1 MHPAT
6 SARSTRPTAPP
17 SALPSGAFHDGQR
30 WHVCRDPV
38 ATLRVSAGDL
48 PGLRALPQ
56 QVQSLLAAHPE
67 GVAMGLVS
75 YEAARDL
82 HAADCALATPV
93 PAVVVH
99 IHAVTDSDLGAVDN
113 DDFRLTEPFRADWS
127 QEQYLSAMARIQSYL
142 AAGDCYQVN
151 LAQRF
156 SARFTGSPWAGWRR
170 LLAAHPAPHA
180 CYMDYGEGQVFGVSP
195 ERFLSI
201 RRGRMVT
208 EPIKGSQPRGETA
221 EEDEAL
227 GHALLAS
234 EKDRAENL
242 MIVDLLRNDLG
253 QVAVPGS
260 VQAAPLFELR
270 RFSNVQ
276 HLVSTVTA
284 QLRPEVLPL
293 AALLACF
300 PGGSITGAPKR
311 RAMQIIAEL
320 EGSPRG
326 FYCGSLFWQKA
337 NGDFDSNILIRTL
350 QSQAG
355 EIICH
360 GGGGIVHDSA
370 PRQEYRESLFK
381 VEKLMAALD
390 TSG

>member
-1 MHPAT
+1 MA
-6 SARSTRPTAPP
+6 
-17 SALPSGAFHDGQR
+17 
-30 WHVCRDPV
+30 
-38 ATLRVSAGDL
+38 
-48 PGLRALPQ
+48 GLRALPQ
-56 QVQSLLAAHPE
+56 QIESLLAAHPN

-82 HAADCALATPV
+82 HAPDCALAAADTARP

-99 IHAVTDSDLGAVDN
+99 VHADTNSDLGVVQD
-113 DDFRLTEPFRADWS
+113 DDFRLTRAFQADWS
-127 QEQYLSAMARIQSYL
+127 EQEYLSAMARIQAYL

-180 CYMDYGEGQVFGVSP
+180 CYMHYGEGQVFGVSP

-201 RRGRMVT
+201 RQGRMVT
-208 EPIKGSQPRGETA
+208 EPIKGSQPRGDTP
-221 EEDEAL
+221 EEDDAL
-227 GHALLAS
+227 GQALLAS

-253 QVAVPGS
+253 QVAIPGS

-300 PGGSITGAPKR
+300 PGGSVTGAPKR

-320 EGSPRG
+320 ESSPRG

-360 GGGGIVHDSA
+360 GGGGIVHDSD

-381 VEKLMAALD
+381 VEKLMAALGTPGSAPGENGED
-390 TSG
+390 VRTPQRP

>member
-1 MHPAT
+1 MPHVTPART
-6 SARSTRPTAPP
+6 TLP
-17 SALPSGAFHDGQR
+17 SAAFHDGQR
-30 WHVCRDPV
+30 WHVCRTPV
-38 ATLRVSAGDL
+38 ATLRITADDVA
-48 PGLRALPQ
+48 GLRTLPQ
-56 QVQSLLAAHPE
+56 QVQALLALHPE
-67 GVAMGLVS
+67 SMAIGLIS
-75 YEAARDL
+75 YEAARGL
-82 HAADCALATPV
+82 HAPDCARPTPL
-93 PAVVVH
+93 PTAVVH
-99 IHAVTDSDLGAVDN
+99 IYTHTDDALGETGS
-113 DDFRLTEPFRADWS
+113 DDFRLAQPFQADWS
-127 QEQYLSAMARIQSYL
+127 RDQYLSAMARIQTYL

-156 SARFTGSPWAGWRR
+156 RARFTGSPWAGWRR

-180 CYMDYGEGQVFGVSP
+180 CFMDYGEGQVFGVSP

-201 RRGRMVT
+201 RQGKMVT
-208 EPIKGSQPRGETA
+208 EPIKGSQPRGDSPH
-221 EEDEAL
+221 EDAAF
-227 GHALLAS
+227 GRTLLAS

-260 VQAAPLFELR
+260 VRAAPLFELR

-284 QLRPEVLPL
+284 ELRPDVTPL

-311 RAMQIIAEL
+311 RAMQIITEL

-360 GGGGIVHDSA
+360 GGGGIVHDSD
-370 PRQEYRESLFK
+370 PEQEYRESLFK
-381 VEKLMAALD
+381 VEKLMAAL
-390 TSG
+390 SASPPAPGA